1 MTRSIPGVI
10 DPNYGPGRGMAT
22 NITSSGAPVD
32 NRMMTRLPVVNQPW
46 PPPDYSPVSYMHRIW
61 DAWWTGDRQRLAWV
75 YYNLGANSPVGR
87 SFFSSTGEPGQPSP
101 RPGQFR
107 GGLLGSIEY
116 SFWGTPTPPGEKR
129 TRSHVP
135 IAGDIAQT
143 SASLLFSKPPVIRSS
158 LDGKAAAINNA
169 WFDTLIDDPFHRR
182 LLEAAEM
189 GAALGGNYL
198 RVVWDTEVQEKPW
211 VVSVPADVGVPLFS
225 YDQLKAVTFWAVLE
239 DNGDDVLRHLEMHVP
254 AQNAIFHGLYHGN
267 QTDLGE
273 QIPMDAHPT
282 TAAIK
287 ARINAVSPEAVGD
300 TIVFPDQPLD
310 AASVVYIPNLTPN
323 RIFRDLGP
331 QAWPIGRSDFSGV
344 ENLMDNLD
352 EVYSSWIR
360 DIRLAKSRILVPPE
374 YLDNIGRGKGAVW
387 DPERQVYSPLNMLHD
402 DNGPNNGIT
411 LNQFNIRWQEHKAT
425 CDDLISRIVEQAGYS
440 SQTFGEYAQGGGAL
454 TATEINMRERL
465 TMMTRAKKINT
476 WRSELARIIYS
487 LMVIEVQNFGNTL
500 ITPELPNI
508 EFVETIG
515 PDITVLAQ
523 TAAQLEAAGA
533 ASKETLVQLVHPDWS
548 PEQVNKEV
556 TRIFSE
562 TGAELAQHARI
573 ALSAP
578 MGEDLGQ
585 EIDQLAQTQPVAP
598 VRGPVPGDNPNEPS
612 TGGADPN
619 A

>member
-1 MTRSIPGVI
+1 MTRSIPGII
-10 DPNYGPGRGMAT
+10 DPNYGPGRGAGT
-22 NITSSGAPVD
+22 TITSSGAPVD

-46 PPPDYSPVSYMHRIW
+46 PPPEYEPVSYMHRIW

-87 SFFSSTGEPGQPSP
+87 SYFSSTGEAGMPQP

-116 SFWGTPTPPGEKR
+116 SFWGNPTPPGEKR

-135 IAGDIAQT
+135 LAGDIAQT

-158 LDGKAAAINNA
+158 LEGKQAALNNA
-169 WFDTLIDDPFHRR
+169 WFDQLLDDPTHRR

-189 GAALGGNYL
+189 CSALGGVYL
-198 RVVWDTEVQEKPW
+198 RTVWDLDVQAKPW
-211 VVSVPADVGVPLFS
+211 FVAVPADVGVPLFT
-225 YDQLKAVTFWAVLE
+225 YDKLKAVTFWQVLA

-254 AQNAIFHGLYHGN
+254 SQNAIFHGLYQGT
-267 QTDLGE
+267 QTDIGE
-273 QIPMDAHPT
+273 SLPLEAHPT
-282 TAAIK
+282 TAGIQSKIRAID
-287 ARINAVSPEAVGD
+287 PDAVGD

-310 AASVVYIPNLTPN
+310 ASSVVYIPNLTPN

-360 DIRLAKSRILVPPE
+360 DVRLAKARLIVPPQ

-387 DPERQVYSPLNMLHD
+387 EPERQVYSPLNMLHD
-402 DNGPNNGIT
+402 DSSSAIT
-411 LNQFNIRWQEHKAT
+411 MNQFAIRWQEHQQT
-425 CDDLISRIVEQAGYS
+425 CADLVQRIVQQAGYS
-440 SQTFGEYAQGGGAL
+440 SQTFGDYEQGGGAL

-476 WRSELARIIYS
+476 WRPELANIIYT
-487 LMVIEVQNFGNTL
+487 LMVMEAQNFGNRL
-500 ITPELPNI
+500 ITPERPNI

-515 PDITVLAQ
+515 PDITTLAQ
-523 TAAQLEAAGA
+523 TAQALEAAGA
-533 ASKETLVQLVHPDWS
+533 ASKRVLVQLVHPDWT
-548 PEQVNKEV
+548 PDQVDEEV
-556 TRIFSE
+556 TAIFSE
-562 TGAELAQHARI
+562 TGQELASHARI

-578 MGEDLGQ
+578 MGEDLSQ
-585 EIDQLAQTQPVAP
+585 EIDQLAQTQTVAA
-598 VRGPVPGDNPNEPS
+598 VRGPVPGDVPNEPS